1 MIFFPY
7 VRFSVCIDNYH
18 HKLRLLGAGLTLDM
32 AKVNGLRACRF
43 CKLLGDHRVLWAQAG
58 AHRGP
63 LGTDATL
70 KAVSPE
76 TTGIPSD

>member
-7 VRFSVCIDNYH
+7 VRFSVYVDNYH

-32 AKVNGLRACRF
+32 AMDFG
-43 CKLLGDHRVLWAQAG
+43 HAG
-58 AHRGP
+58 FTSFWEIIMFYGPRRGP
-63 LGTDATL
+63 TEAHLGPMQL

-76 TTGIPSD
+76 TTGIHSD